1 MYVIFYNCFGWNF
14 YDIFY
19 FYLSF
24 NLFGFGGLMI
34 YKFVISFLVLNIIF
48 EFIEIIFPIKKM
60 KNMVRS
66 FVLIVMLYAVSEYIF
81 ALF

>member
-1 MYVIFYNCFGWNF
+1 
-14 YDIFY
+14 
-19 FYLSF
+19 
-24 NLFGFGGLMI
+24 MI

-81 ALF
+81 AFF

>member
-1 MYVIFYNCFGWNF
+1 
-14 YDIFY
+14 
-19 FYLSF
+19 
-24 NLFGFGGLMI
+24 MI

-48 EFIEIIFPIKKM
+48 EFIEIIFPIKKI